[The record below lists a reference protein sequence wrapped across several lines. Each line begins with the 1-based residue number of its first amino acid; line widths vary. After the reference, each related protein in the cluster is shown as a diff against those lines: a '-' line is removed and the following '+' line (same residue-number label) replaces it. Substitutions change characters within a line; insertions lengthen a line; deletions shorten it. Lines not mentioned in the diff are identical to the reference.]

1 MLALPFSPSSSGR
14 HFAGFPVAIKT
25 HLICVNYALI
35 NEIMTFGM
43 ISELV
48 STRFFTD
55 KISERGYINVLFNY
69 VIFMRYNTSRYKI
82 YQFPLGY
89 IDFGCHTSMF
99 SSIHRFPDSFTRD
112 LM

>member
-1 MLALPFSPSSSGR
+1 
-14 HFAGFPVAIKT
+14 
-25 HLICVNYALI
+25 
-35 NEIMTFGM
+35 M

-48 STRFFTD
+48 STRFFYGQ
-55 KISERGYINVLFNY
+55 RGYINVLFNY

-82 YQFPLGY
+82 YQFP
-89 IDFGCHTSMF
+89 HTSML